1 MKPQKTIA
9 ALMILISSA
18 VTGWACVDI
27 AYPAILGLLGLLGLQ
42 RRFIW
47 DIKPEKRVITS
58 LLMLLLAMLFSLH
71 YRYSGRPGWNAQEEV
86 MALAW
91 QTVARYFLAVMILL
105 LFIGSPQRLPISLG
119 LFHLANAICAGQV
132 LLLNDRFITFRLLEL
147 VSVILVVLYAA
158 TTHGAMTIRPAP
170 RGSRT
175 PHWVV
180 CSLVLVT
187 AANAGWIV
195 SSVLYQHVEV
205 LDYIPMWFAR
215 QGIAFDRRDSPSSRV
230 AFSTSGELSSIHD
243 LIHDQDTTVVL
254 SIRSDRTP
262 GYLRARAFDIYDR
275 SQWFN
280 SADKEILFGTQSMR
294 PFPNHLHVFQM
305 HDAPADER
313 NNMVVRHEVEIDGDT
328 IFTPLGT
335 VALKA
340 LPRMIERDGHDIFY
354 LRQRGHG
361 WRYRF
366 DYSTTPYQEAPP
378 ERLYERMLSIPIHFR
393 PQDRARLTDLAG
405 RVFAG
410 AQTTNEKIEAVVDYF
425 RTNYTYSLSMEV
437 PVDREPL
444 LYFLFEASSG
454 YCEYFASATAI
465 MLRLVGVPTRYVTG
479 FLVTEKDPETGF
491 WHARN
496 MDAHAWVEAWD
507 AQRGQWVTVES
518 TVQES
523 RSGTGAMD
531 QLGRLSGGV
540 SVAFSRFVQ
549 AVYNYGL
556 LGVAQWLFTSHGV
569 VTASVLLATVLG
581 VIAWWVLFRRRRAG
595 ALKSGQSPPDPSL
608 IALHKMLAR
617 MDRRLGSLGQRR
629 QLSETLHTFARRLRA
644 REAGDGLWLGVS
656 DWYREYAELRYRREV
671 SAEHLDQLH
680 RRGEGLRRAL

>member
-9 ALMILISSA
+9 ALMILISSV

-47 DIKPEKRVITS
+47 DIKPEKRIITS

-71 YRYSGRPGWNAQEEV
+71 YRYGGRAGWNAQEEV

-105 LFIGSPQRLPISLG
+105 LFVGSPQRLPISLG

-147 VSVILVVLYAA
+147 ASVILVVLFAA

-170 RGSRT
+170 RGGRT

-205 LDYIPMWFAR
+205 LDYIPMWFAKR
-215 QGIAFDRRDSPSSRV
+215 GIAFDRRDDTASRI
-230 AFSTSGELSSIHD
+230 AFSTSGELSSIRD
-243 LIHDQDTTVVL
+243 LIHDQDTTAVL
-254 SIRSDRTP
+254 SIRADRTP
-262 GYLRARAFDIYDR
+262 GYLRARAFDIYDQ
-275 SQWFN
+275 SQWYN
-280 SADKEILFGTQSMR
+280 SSDKEMLFGEQSMR
-294 PFPNHLHVFQM
+294 PFPNHLHVFQV

-313 NNMVVRHEVEIDGDT
+313 KHMIVRHEAEFDGNT

-335 VALKA
+335 AALKA
-340 LPRMIERDGHDIFY
+340 LPQMIERDGHDIFY
-354 LRQRGHG
+354 LHQRGRG

-366 DYSTTPYQEAPP
+366 EYSTAPYQVAPS
-378 ERLYERMLSIPIHFR
+378 ERVHERMLNIPIHFG
-393 PQDRARLTDLAG
+393 PQDRARLADLKE
-405 RVFAG
+405 RIFAG
-410 AQTTNEKIEAVVDYF
+410 VQTTSEKIEAVVNYF
-425 RTNYTYSLSMEV
+425 RTNYTYSLGLEV

-444 LYFLFEASSG
+444 MYFLFDASSG
-454 YCEYFASATAI
+454 HCEYFASATAI
-465 MLRLVGVPTRYVTG
+465 MLRLVDVPTRYVTG

-507 AQRGQWVTVES
+507 QEQGQWITVES

-523 RSGTGAMD
+523 SASGSTMD
-531 QLGRLSGGV
+531 QLGRLSSGV
-540 SVAFSRFVQ
+540 RVWLSAGSFKRCTTMACSV
-549 AVYNYGL
+549 
-556 LGVAQWLFTSHGV
+556 W
-569 VTASVLLATVLG
+569 
-581 VIAWWVLFRRRRAG
+581 
-595 ALKSGQSPPDPSL
+595 PS
-608 IALHKMLAR
+608 
-617 MDRRLGSLGQRR
+617 GSL
-629 QLSETLHTFARRLRA
+629 SHTA
-644 REAGDGLWLGVS
+644 W
-656 DWYREYAELRYRREV
+656 
-671 SAEHLDQLH
+671 
-680 RRGEGLRRAL
+680 